1 MSQAPHDALRAL
13 MASLLPPDWRDEVSV
28 SAHAEQL
35 VVSLRDASGARHAFD
50 LRPMLPGAPSLVAGE
65 RLAYSYVSSPELRVD
80 EALLG
85 RYRAVLEAMRE
96 QEDALA
102 RCLRPVAPGAR
113 EDPPPSSGPGPE
125 RLAFELGIKPALRV
139 VLAEA
144 RETEALSREAR
155 SRGWGFYAPEEPL
168 RFTRYTQRVAYLAR
182 SDEDAL
188 RLADAEAPMRPGEGR
203 LALGD
208 AASNALVGRL
218 LGYPAC
224 CTEAFAARI
233 ERGVTL
239 CPDGRLAHEDY
250 AAARWAMRDGARAE
264 SLLNNLLPDD
274 GGARLITWYPCRYD
288 CAASTEFARAL
299 LDAVRA
305 RSPEQA
311 RTWADELRGRHGIDR
326 QGRRLRGDER
336 SDEDPLWI
344 DFEAG

>member
-1 MSQAPHDALRAL
+1 MSQDPHDELLALITP
-13 MASLLPPDWRDEVSV
+13 LLPPDWRDELAV
-28 SAHAEQL
+28 SAHPEQL
-35 VVSLRDASGARHAFD
+35 VVSLRDTSGARHAFD
-50 LRPMLPGAPSLVAGE
+50 LRPMLPGAPSLVPGE
-65 RLAYSYVSSPELRVD
+65 RLAYSYVASPEQRVD

-85 RYRAVLEAMRE
+85 RYRAVLEAMRAR
-96 QEDALA
+96 EDALA
-102 RCLRPVAPGAR
+102 PHLRPAVAAPR
-113 EDPPPSSGPGPE
+113 ESAPVTHGVGPE

-144 RETEALSREAR
+144 PETEALSREAR
-155 SRGWGFYAPEEPL
+155 ARGWGFYAPEEPL

-203 LALGD
+203 VALGD
-208 AASNALVGRL
+208 AASNARVGRL

-224 CTEAFAARI
+224 CTEAFAARV

-239 CPDGRLAHEDY
+239 CPEGRLAHEDY
-250 AAARWAMRDGARAE
+250 AAARWAMRDVARAE

-305 RSPEQA
+305 RAPEQA
-311 RTWADELRGRHGIDR
+311 RAWSDELRGRRGIDR
-326 QGRRLRGDER
+326 EGRRLRGDER
-336 SDEDPLWI
+336 SDDDPLWI
-344 DFEAG
+344 DFEGG